1 MCCAASRPP
10 ADPTRP
16 RRRAVKALLAST
28 ATSAWIPGAARAQ
41 SDRPVRLVVG
51 FPPGGTLDVLARL
64 VGDGLRKG
72 AAAGVVVENKPGAGS
87 LIAAESVAR
96 AAPDGTTLLAAPLV
110 VTSFFPSTHAKLP
123 FDPLRD
129 LVPVAMLGTFR
140 FGLAVA
146 DAHPARDLAG
156 FVEHV
161 RRHPGKVSFG
171 SVSAGTPSHFLG
183 VMLNRA
189 AGLDM
194 THVPYK
200 GGAPALTGLLGG
212 EVEAIFDVVTNTVA
226 QHRSGR
232 LRILAVTGT
241 ERSALLPQVPVFR
254 ESRLGLR
261 EIDEATLWYGFFAP
275 AGTPAATVDR
285 QNREIAR
292 AVSDPAL
299 RERLDALDIAP
310 ASPDPAAFAR
320 FVREDSERWG
330 AVIRA
335 TGFKVTD

>member
-1 MCCAASRPP
+1 MRSEPSPP
-10 ADPTRP
+10 TTFRSD
-16 RRRAVKALLAST
+16 RRAWAAGVVSALLA
-28 ATSAWIPGAARAQ
+28 GALPRHARAQ
-41 SDRPVRLVVG
+41 PDRPLRLVVG

-64 VGDGLRKG
+64 VGDGLRR
-72 AAAGVVVENKPGAGS
+72 AGTPSVVVENRPGAGS

-110 VTSFFPSTHAKLP
+110 VTSFFPSTHAKLS

-140 FGLAVA
+140 FALAVA
-146 DAHPARDLAG
+146 DSHPARDLAG
-156 FVEHV
+156 FVAHV
-161 RRHPGKVSFG
+161 RRNPGRVSFG

-212 EVEAIFDVVTNTVA
+212 EVDAIFDVVTNTVA
-226 QHRSGR
+226 QHRAGR
-232 LRILAVTGT
+232 LRILAVTGAQ
-241 ERSALLPQVPVFR
+241 RSPLLPEVPVFR
-254 ESRLGLR
+254 ESGLGLR

-275 AGTPAATVDR
+275 AGTPAATVER

-292 AVSDPAL
+292 VVSDAAL

-310 ASPDPAAFAR
+310 AAPEPAAFAR

-330 AVIRA
+330 TVIRA